1 MLRDKNFVK
10 KVIALILVMTII
22 LSNYSI
28 LAMNFVSVSKY
39 GKQEN
44 VRIK

>member
-10 KVIALILVMTII
+10 KVIAMTLLIAII
-22 LSNYSI
+22 FSNYSI